1 MAYFWPR
8 SFAATGSAVSFG
20 WVRRRVSARTQSV
33 MNTRDSAK
41 PAWNDDNVGRDM
53 PDQLDDASRTDL
65 HRALI
70 ESESDAQAGR
80 LVDAG
85 DVLRELRRR

>member
-1 MAYFWPR
+1 
-8 SFAATGSAVSFG
+8 
-20 WVRRRVSARTQSV
+20 VSARTQSV